1 MELSQSIRNI
11 IEIYGKSILLE
22 DRFVYILQD
31 LYPDRN
37 NPDKFKIISICIKEG
52 INKRIQKLKK
62 KNVIDFVNDKSSFIS
77 KTYGYNRKEISII
90 LISIYNGCQKDLSE
104 TFSVSDTNNSKA
116 QPIKGKQN
124 NIKEKNNSNK
134 QNLHKKIDFVDIFN
148 WILLAISYF
157 WLSIPELE
165 IQKQRD
171 LKHKKSIENI

>member
-77 KTYGYNRKEISII
+77 K
-90 LISIYNGCQKDLSE
+90 
-104 TFSVSDTNNSKA
+104 
-116 QPIKGKQN
+116 
-124 NIKEKNNSNK
+124 
-134 QNLHKKIDFVDIFN
+134 
-148 WILLAISYF
+148 
-157 WLSIPELE
+157 
-165 IQKQRD
+165 
-171 LKHKKSIENI
+171 